1 MRPSNLDKVS
11 FSVVNGMNR
20 SLGRSVQHINNRTRE
35 GNKSSNWSRKGGHPT
50 HDQVYDI
57 LNTISDATSVT
68 SKYFDGYNKE
78 LEDLTQDELDRL
90 ASELIS
96 KFPDEYKQYTEETIG
111 SYQGSRKGFVDW
123 DKFIGWENASNY
135 EDRNR
140 FITTFRDVTGHDY
153 DSDYGEEF
161 DDEDKAQRIL
171 DILDG
176 HLGSRNGSRK
186 GSRRGFVLSAPNIKE
201 QYTSPGSQIQE
212 PDQGYNDEQI
222 DTLKF
227 ETAYSAVHSVE
238 GTHGLIIS
246 DSTRLANVLKDK
258 VTVSYGTRS
267 KDEYDEDVDLVQL
280 IGNIDVSGEEVE
292 RIASQN
298 GLDYYMDPSLTNGL

>member
-11 FSVVNGMNR
+11 FSVVKGMNR
-20 SLGRSVQHINNRTRE
+20 SLGRSVQPINDTTRE
-35 GNKSSNWSRKGGHPT
+35 GSKSSNNWSRKGGHPT

-57 LNTISDATSVT
+57 INTIPDATSVT

-78 LEDLTQDELDRL
+78 LGDLTQDELDRL

-135 EDRNR
+135 EDRNK
-140 FITTFRDVTGHDY
+140 FMSTFKDVTGHDY

-176 HLGSRNGSRK
+176 HLGSRNGSR
-186 GSRRGFVLSAPNIKE
+186 RGFVVPAPNIKQ
-201 QYTSPGSQIQE
+201 QYTSPGSQIQQ

-227 ETAYSAVHSVE
+227 ETAYSAFQSAE
-238 GTHGLIIS
+238 GTHGLIMS
-246 DSTRLANVLKDK
+246 DSTKLADVLKDK
-258 VTVSYGTRS
+258 VTVSYGARS
-267 KDEYDEDVDLVQL
+267 KDEYDEDVEVVQ
-280 IGNIDVSGEEVE
+280 ITGNIDVSGEEVE

-298 GLDYYMDPSLTNGL
+298 GLDYYIDPALTNGL

>member
-1 MRPSNLDKVS
+1 MRPSNLDKIS

-20 SLGRSVQHINNRTRE
+20 SLGRSVQPINNRTRE

-186 GSRRGFVLSAPNIKE
+186 GSRLGFVVSAPNIKQ
-201 QYTSPGSQIQE
+201 QYTSPGLQIQE

-227 ETAYSAVHSVE
+227 ETAYSAVQSVE

-267 KDEYDEDVDLVQL
+267 KDEYDENVDVV
-280 IGNIDVSGEEVE
+280 
-292 RIASQN
+292 
-298 GLDYYMDPSLTNGL
+298 P